1 MEDTDINN
9 PQSLGVKATSVN
21 VASDLHKLAKEKGIS
36 FKDAIEFG
44 IMFKLAD
51 ADGFGDYPP
60 CNIITIL
67 QTNIAKFQQMLN
79 EANEKIEQLEG
90 KEKLDDV
97 VDQEKVEDAEKE
109 TDDVFGG
116 IVKDE

>member
-1 MEDTDINN
+1 
-9 PQSLGVKATSVN
+9 
-21 VASDLHKLAKEKGIS
+21 
-36 FKDAIEFG
+36 
-44 IMFKLAD
+44 MFKLAD

-90 KEKLDDV
+90 KKSWMMWWIKKRLRMQKKRQMMFLE
-97 VDQEKVEDAEKE
+97 
-109 TDDVFGG
+109 GS
-116 IVKDE
+116 